1 MNKHLEHEME
11 LQPAFYDIDPMN
23 VVWHGHYVKFMELA
37 RAQLLAKLN
46 FGYHQMVECGYLFPV
61 IELFV
66 RYAQPLVLGQRV
78 RVIAKIVE
86 WESRLKVTYEI
97 RDATT
102 NRRLTRAHTVQV
114 AVDARTREMC
124 YVCPQVMWE
133 RLGVV
138 VP

>member
-1 MNKHLEHEME
+1 MSKQLEHEIE
-11 LQPAFYDIDPMN
+11 LAPAFYDIDPMN

-37 RAQLLAKLN
+37 RAALLAKLN
-46 FGYHQMVECGYLFPV
+46 FGYREMQECGYVFPV

-114 AVDARTREMC
+114 AVDARTYEMC
-124 YVCPQVMWE
+124 YVCPAVMWE
-133 RLGVV
+133 RLGVT
-138 VP
+138 PP